1 MNAFIESTLKCD
13 NVCGSNL
20 LDNKNDIADEVENL
34 LMAFQT
40 SPRCSYESSLLLFL
54 NHFRHI
60 FHPKGQQFDDTT
72 ASN

>member
-40 SPRCSYESSLLLFL
+40 SPCCSYKSSLLLFL

-60 FHPKGQQFDDTT
+60 FHPEGHQFDDTT
-72 ASN
+72 ASK